1 MKPEILIKINNF
13 IKYRLIELSGVSLI
27 LISIFLLASIASYSP
42 SDPNFIYTPEN
53 AEIKNIGGYYGSVIS
68 DLLLQSLGLIS
79 IFLIINF
86 FYWGVKLTTKK
97 IISNFIT
104 KIFFTLIYIV
114 CGTTVLNIIYNDSFW
129 LIDNGNGG
137 FVGRAIKENIYYF
150 SQVIENQFVI
160 YILILI
166 ALVFFVLSLSIK
178 FNEIKKILLFPFI
191 LIKKIA
197 SFFIKNNKNIDPNTN
212 VLNVNLEKQDDEEN
226 TSKEKQPI
234 LPFSNKKET
243 KSSNNIFKLPAISFL
258 KKNPDLKNKKNID
271 DSELTKNSEFLE
283 KILLDFGVEGKIK
296 RVNCGPVV
304 TLYEFEPASGIKVS
318 KIINLTDDIARN
330 TSSISARV
338 ATIPGKSTIGIE
350 IPNSKRENVFL
361 NEIISDEKF
370 YKREM
375 KLPIALGKNISG
387 IPVVGDLFSMP
398 HLLIAGTTGS
408 GKSVCINTIILS
420 LLYKYNPEKCNLILI
435 DPKMLE
441 LSAYE
446 GIPHLLCPVITEAK
460 KATAALGWAVKEM
473 ES

>member
-13 IKYRLIELSGVSLI
+13 IKNRLIELSGVSLI

-166 ALVFFVLSLSIK
+166 ALVFFVM
-178 FNEIKKILLFPFI
+178 
-191 LIKKIA
+191 A
-197 SFFIKNNKNIDPNTN
+197 
-212 VLNVNLEKQDDEEN
+212 
-226 TSKEKQPI
+226 
-234 LPFSNKKET
+234 
-243 KSSNNIFKLPAISFL
+243 
-258 KKNPDLKNKKNID
+258 
-271 DSELTKNSEFLE
+271 
-283 KILLDFGVEGKIK
+283 
-296 RVNCGPVV
+296 
-304 TLYEFEPASGIKVS
+304 
-318 KIINLTDDIARN
+318 
-330 TSSISARV
+330 SSI
-338 ATIPGKSTIGIE
+338 
-350 IPNSKRENVFL
+350 
-361 NEIISDEKF
+361 
-370 YKREM
+370 
-375 KLPIALGKNISG
+375 
-387 IPVVGDLFSMP
+387 
-398 HLLIAGTTGS
+398 
-408 GKSVCINTIILS
+408 
-420 LLYKYNPEKCNLILI
+420 
-435 DPKMLE
+435 
-441 LSAYE
+441 LSAS
-446 GIPHLLCPVITEAK
+446 IL
-460 KATAALGWAVKEM
+460 
-473 ES
+473 